1 MYIRNYV
8 AGTKTSLCSLN
19 SPIFFLFCHFP
30 EERVFSYRYIYIDID
45 MIADASKKKS
55 YNIKT
60 GDFNFLQIS
69 EELNNEAKPS
79 FFLFL

>member
-69 EELNNEAKPS
+69 EE
-79 FFLFL
+79 